1 MTNGIIFLVV
11 CVLVITV
18 LIFSYKMFRGIR
30 AQKHID
36 EMYATLPRG
45 KGFIKRVL
53 TEAYGHSK
61 VVLGANIPVKS
72 KRGNAPPATAD
83 ALLVT
88 RAGVIVISILPFP
101 GKLDNPQGED
111 WRYLSQKGQVTT
123 VENPFAKNSYMVEVL
138 KHHLRRDGF
147 HNISFHS
154 LVVISNCGSV
164 KPRFTYRNMLTENTF
179 LDEINSIMLDRQL
192 SFTETRDVL
201 LSIRRHCVKHKAEQ
215 NPMADT
221 KNDI

>member
-11 CVLVITV
+11 CALVITV

-30 AQKHID
+30 AQKRID

-53 TEAYGHSK
+53 VEAYGHSK
-61 VVLGANIPVKS
+61 VIVGANIPVKS
-72 KRGNAPPATAD
+72 KRGTTPPATAD

-101 GKLDNPQGED
+101 GKLDNPQSED
-111 WRYLSQKGQVTT
+111 WHYLLPDGQVKT
-123 VENPFAKNSYMVEVL
+123 VENPFGRNSYMVEVL
-138 KHHLRRDGF
+138 KNYLRRDGF

-179 LDEINSIMLDRQL
+179 LDEINSIMLDHQL

-201 LSIRRHCVKHKAEQ
+201 LSIRRHCVKNKAEQ
-215 NPMADT
+215 GPMKDT
-221 KNDI
+221 KTDI